1 MLSKKMVTAM
11 NNQIQAE
18 MYSSYLYLAMAA
30 YCDRENLKGFAH
42 WMNLQADE
50 ERGHALRFFNFLLEN
65 GEKVA
70 LKALEQPP
78 ADFGTPLQTFRKVL
92 EHEKKITALI
102 HKLYQLALDE
112 KDYRSQIMLQWF
124 VNEQMEEEEQAQFI
138 VTRIEQVDGKMSAVL
153 WIDKELGK
161 RGKD

>member
-1 MLSKKMVTAM
+1 MLSKKMVAAL

-18 MYSSYLYLAMAA
+18 MYSSYLYLAMSA
-30 YCDRENLKGFAH
+30 YCDRQNLKGFAH

-50 ERGHALRFFNFLLEN
+50 ERGHALRIFNFLLEN

-70 LKALEQPP
+70 LKALDQPP
-78 ADFGTPLQTFRKVL
+78 ADFGTPLEMFSKVL

-102 HKLYQLALDE
+102 HKLYELALDE

-124 VNEQMEEEEQAQFI
+124 VSEQMEEEEQAQFI
-138 VTRIEQVDGKMSAVL
+138 VTRIEQVEGKMSAVL